1 MSEIPENLENPSNRM
16 PRRPFDLRVP
26 FWATSSFRWLVIFA
40 VMFLC
45 LVVVLVFDI
54 LPKMQGRMKRETPPP
69 PPLDARDRAIRF
81 DGVLS
86 TVQDG
91 TPIDMSE
98 RAYQYLVRHIE
109 TTDPEALAKA
119 AREVSFV
126 HFGNQPEDLRGET
139 IKIQALLADTFALRL
154 DPPVGGREWV
164 YRAIVVDL
172 SGKEG
177 YTIDLLD
184 APPKFDRKS
193 LVQVEGIFVKN
204 STYESMDG
212 VKTVPFFLGRRM
224 SLVKERTATTVPYM
238 GPWIVGVGGASAVLF
253 VLFSIRLLRQSRR
266 KRASILPVT
275 KLS

>member
-1 MSEIPENLENPSNRM
+1 MPEFPENLKEASNQMR
-16 PRRPFDLRVP
+16 RRPFDLQVP

-40 VMFLC
+40 VMFLS

-54 LPKMQGRMKRETPPP
+54 LPKMQGRVKRETPPP
-69 PPLDARDRAIRF
+69 PPLSARDHAIRF
-81 DGVLS
+81 DGVLN

-91 TPIDMSE
+91 APIEMSE
-98 RAYQYLVRHIE
+98 RAYQYLVRHLE
-109 TTDPEALAKA
+109 TTTPEALAKG
-119 AREVSFV
+119 AREVSYV
-126 HFGNQPEDLRGET
+126 HFGNQPNDLRGET
-139 IKIQALLADTFALRL
+139 VQVQALLADKYALRL

-164 YRAIVVDL
+164 YRVILANPF
-172 SGKEG
+172 GHEG

-184 APPKFDRKS
+184 PPPDIERKA

-204 STYESMDG
+204 ATYESMDG
-212 VKTVPFFLGRRM
+212 MKTVPFFLGRRM
-224 SLVKERTATTVPYM
+224 TLVTHRTATTGTDM
-238 GPWIVGVGGASAVLF
+238 GPWIVGTGATAAVLF

>member
-1 MSEIPENLENPSNRM
+1 MSEIPENLDHPSNRM
-16 PRRPFDLRVP
+16 LRRPFDLRVP

-54 LPKMQGRMKRETPPP
+54 LPKMQGQKKRETPPP
-69 PPLDARDRAIRF
+69 PPLDARERAIRF
-81 DGVLS
+81 DGVLN

-109 TTDPEALAKA
+109 TTDPESLAKA

-126 HFGNQPEDLRGET
+126 HFGNQPNDLRGET
-139 IKIQALLADTFALRL
+139 IKVQALLADTYALRL

-164 YRAIVVDL
+164 YRAIIVDL

-184 APPKFDRKS
+184 APPKIDRKS

-204 STYESMDG
+204 ATYEATSG

-224 SLVKERTATTVPYM
+224 TLVAHRTATTASDM
-238 GPWIVGVGGASAVLF
+238 GPWVLGVGGGAAVLF

-266 KRASILPVT
+266 KSASSLPVT

>member
-1 MSEIPENLENPSNRM
+1 MPEIPENLDDLSNRM
-16 PRRPFDLRVP
+16 RRRPFDLRVP

-86 TVQDG
+86 TVKDG

-109 TTDPEALAKA
+109 TTDPESLARA

-126 HFGNQPEDLRGET
+126 HFGNQPDDLRGET
-139 IKIQALLADTFALRL
+139 IQIQALLADKYALRL

-164 YRAIVVDL
+164 YRVILANPF
-172 SGKEG
+172 GKEG

-184 APPKFDRKS
+184 APPEIDRKS

-204 STYESMDG
+204 ATYESMDG
-212 VKTVPFFLGRRM
+212 MKTVPFFLGRRM
-224 SLVKERTATTVPYM
+224 TLVTHRMATTGADM
-238 GPWIVGVGGASAVLF
+238 EPWILGIGGASAVLF
-253 VLFSIRLLRQSRR
+253 VLFSIRVYRQARR
-266 KRASILPVT
+266 KSASSLPVT